1 MLKNMIIKEK
11 IKDIYTSFY
20 SSDYPSQ
27 FFFKSMLHHVISLEI
42 YKSNYESG
50 ISFEMICSII
60 PNSIGS
66 RSSIQSILNDA
77 LRKNIFIKKQS
88 NDDKRVKKFYL
99 SDNYL
104 KIINTWIKKEEFY
117 FTNFNGG

>member
-20 SSDYPSQ
+20 SPDYPSQ

-77 LRKNIFIKKQS
+77 LKKNIFIKKQS

>member
-42 YKSNYESG
+42 YNSNYDSG

-117 FTNFNGG
+117 FTNFNGE

>member
-42 YKSNYESG
+42 YNSNYDSG

>member
-1 MLKNMIIKEK
+1 MIIKEK

-104 KIINTWIKKEEFY
+104 KLINTWIKKEEFY

>member
-20 SSDYPSQ
+20 SPDYPSQ